1 MGPTKDERRR
11 ETRALS
17 TVLWMGMLAFTFLS
31 IVILTIQSWAFM
43 SGDKEE
49 TTVPNIV
56 GLPTEA
62 ATLSVGQ
69 ADLEFT
75 IRSEVY
81 TDEIKSGKIIDQSPA
96 AGAKVKVG
104 REVMVDVS
112 LGSRTLKT
120 PNVIGRLKAEA
131 IGDLEEMGVTYSLTT
146 QYSDMAPEGTIINQR
161 PAPGAPIAL
170 GEVVDLVVADRP
182 LNTMVQTPHL
192 EGLPYDQAV
201 AAISESGLALRQVRR
216 VYQVGVDEVT
226 VSTQYPLPGTRVR
239 AGSEVILTLS
249 CPTSYENV
257 GQRSSRVSVD
267 VPQSIGTVRV
277 RIVVQ
282 DRYQTREVYS
292 AEHTGPT
299 KVEQLITSYG
309 RTTVKVYFDN
319 RIVRE
324 ESF

>member
-1 MGPTKDERRR
+1 
-11 ETRALS
+11 
-17 TVLWMGMLAFTFLS
+17 
-31 IVILTIQSWAFM
+31 
-43 SGDKEE
+43 
-49 TTVPNIV
+49 
-56 GLPTEA
+56 
-62 ATLSVGQ
+62 
-69 ADLEFT
+69 
-75 IRSEVY
+75 
-81 TDEIKSGKIIDQSPA
+81 
-96 AGAKVKVG
+96 
-104 REVMVDVS
+104 
-112 LGSRTLKT
+112 
-120 PNVIGRLKAEA
+120 
-131 IGDLEEMGVTYSLTT
+131 MGVT
-146 QYSDMAPEGTIINQR
+146 
-161 PAPGAPIAL
+161 
-170 GEVVDLVVADRP
+170 
-182 LNTMVQTPHL
+182 
-192 EGLPYDQAV
+192 
-201 AAISESGLALRQVRR
+201 
-216 VYQVGVDEVT
+216 EVT

-249 CPTSYENV
+249 CPTSFENV